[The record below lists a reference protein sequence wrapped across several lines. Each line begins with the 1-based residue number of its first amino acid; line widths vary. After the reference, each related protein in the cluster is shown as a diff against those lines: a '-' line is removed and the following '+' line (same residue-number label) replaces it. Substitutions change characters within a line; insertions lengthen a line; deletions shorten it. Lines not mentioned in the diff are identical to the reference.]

1 MGHPGCVAHAGW
13 GHPHRGGFW
22 GILPQPGPSPPE
34 LTLDSICS
42 SISLLFMAAYSFSS
56 LQREGRAD
64 VLTVPPQGPP
74 YCLHPRMPAT
84 DLFIFL
90 GLYLTW

>member
-1 MGHPGCVAHAGW
+1 MGHPAVWPMLGGATLIRGLP
-13 GHPHRGGFW
+13 GHPAPAW
-22 GILPQPGPSPPE
+22 PIPPE
-34 LTLDSICS
+34 LTLISICS

-64 VLTVPPQGPP
+64 VLTVPLSGTPLLPA
-74 YCLHPRMPAT
+74 PRMPAT